1 MTKKLNKL
9 LPILILCVSSTFA
22 QQEPQFAQYFDN
34 TLYVNPAYAGSK
46 GVLNLMALHREQW
59 VGFDGRPRSTTL
71 SIQSPLSYES
81 VGLGLTFVN
90 DVVGPLTQTMAYGDF
105 SYTLKFAG
113 NRKLA
118 FGLKAG
124 ANLINLGTSNLST
137 TTEGDPSFLQSV
149 HNRVNPNFGL
159 GVYYHTP
166 KFFIGASSPK
176 LVERSYTPFDQTTL
190 EKRHFFGIA
199 GLVFNAG
206 RMWKIRPTT
215 QLKITNGAPLSLDL
229 SLAGIFDDRFYIGA
243 MYRLDAATGVF
254 IQYQMTPQFKAGFA
268 TEFGTQAIRKYNDGT
283 FELML
288 SYDFVFKKTGVRSP
302 RYF

>member
-1 MTKKLNKL
+1 MKNL
-9 LPILILCVSSTFA
+9 LLTIFLLTGVTLFA

-46 GVLNLMALHREQW
+46 GVLNAMALHREQW
-59 VGFDGRPRSTTL
+59 VGFDGRPRSTTFSL
-71 SIQSPLSYES
+71 QSPLAYES
-81 VGLGLTFVN
+81 VGLGLTLVN
-90 DVVGPLTQTMAYGDF
+90 DVIGPLTQTMAYGDF
-105 SYTLKFAG
+105 SYTLKFQG
-113 NRKLA
+113 GRKLA

-124 ANLINLGTSNLST
+124 ANLINIGTSTLQT
-137 TTEGDPSFLQSV
+137 TQEGDPVFIQSV
-149 HNRVNPNFGL
+149 FNRVNPNFGL
-159 GVYYHTP
+159 GIYYHTSR
-166 KFFIGASSPK
+166 FFIGASSPK
-176 LVERSYTPFDQTTL
+176 LVERSYTPTDQTTL
-190 EKRHFFGIA
+190 ERRHFFGIA

-215 QLKITNGAPLSLDL
+215 QLKVTNGAPLSLDL

-243 MYRLDAATGVF
+243 MYRLDAATGLFV
-254 IQYQMTPQFKAGFA
+254 QYQLSPQFKAGFA

-283 FELML
+283 FEIML